1 MRTAQILAPV
11 NVEVIEARLRG
22 QSRNGWESVLF
33 VFMVAVLTDCVCLLC
48 LFLSDH
54 DPGRINGGGLD
65 VRNWW
70 MQERGWWE
78 KTQDWKTQDAREEE
92 EERFLIVEF

>member
-1 MRTAQILAPV
+1 MRTAQILAPM

-33 VFMVAVLTDCVCLLC
+33 VFMVAVLTDCVC
-48 LFLSDH
+48 FYTYH

-70 MQERGWWE
+70 LEERGGWE
-78 KTQDWKTQDAREEE
+78 KTQDLKTQDARSAKRAREG
-92 EERFLIVEF
+92 LTD